1 MQSTCWTCGTRV
13 RHGDNY
19 CRVCG
24 TRLQSTCWVCGGIVE
39 LHDDYCPVCKTQIQ
53 RRDNELKHPEY
64 RGRTTYRTLVGIF
77 LAALGIIVSV
87 PSYFM
92 NIVPM
97 IIFGLAC
104 FLIGF
109 MTLYLSES
117 EAISSVLTTAS
128 IVPSLANI
136 ERLLEELDLDG
147 KGIYIPA
154 SGLGIC
160 PKVFVP
166 LATTPSTKR
175 PPLAL
180 NDSRRIFVT
189 VGRNPEERGLL
200 LEAPGSQI
208 LETIERLQHLDI
220 SKVQVDDLAANL
232 TSGFKTLGIAKEA
245 KLEQKDTSITVQ
257 IILSSLID
265 LELKLRYA
273 APRVVAQIGTPVASA
288 AAAAVSKATGKYVT
302 FGHAVFNPATKTVGM
317 TLKTAM

>member
-1 MQSTCWTCGTRV
+1 MQGTCWVCDTRV
-13 RHGDNY
+13 SDGDNY

-24 TRLQSTCWVCGGIVE
+24 AQLQSTCWVCGGIVKP
-39 LHDDYCPVCKTQIQ
+39 HDEYCPACNTQIQ
-53 RRDNELKHPEY
+53 RDRGLKTPGY
-64 RGRTTYRTLVGIF
+64 TGRTTYRTIVGIF
-77 LAALGIIVSV
+77 LATLGVIVSV
-87 PSYFM
+87 PSFFM

-97 IIFGLAC
+97 VVFGMAC

-117 EAISSVLTTAS
+117 GAISSVLTTAS
-128 IVPSLANI
+128 IVPSLTNI

-147 KGIYIPA
+147 RGIYIPA

-166 LATTPSTKR
+166 LAVTPATKR
-175 PPLAL
+175 PPIAL
-180 NDSRRIFVT
+180 NGSRRIFVT

-208 LETIERLQHLDI
+208 LETIERVQHIDL
-220 SKVQVDDLAANL
+220 SKVQLDDLAANL
-232 TSGFKTLGIAKEA
+232 TSGFKALGIAIEA
-245 KLEQKDTSITVQ
+245 KLEQKDASITIQ
-257 IILSSLID
+257 IILSSL
-265 LELKLRYA
+265 LELELRLRYA

-302 FGHAVFNPATKTVGM
+302 FGHAVFDPATKTVGM
-317 TLKTAM
+317 TLKTGM